1 MQQDLESVL
10 RGLTTNNATGGFII
24 SVFLLV
30 FGPAAILSEKT
41 AEKFGLLGAAA
52 RWFRNAKKRAI
63 EKDQELQ
70 NLRVKSLISEI
81 EELDRSTRY
90 RIERLAGELEDISE
104 REAEATA
111 YIVYAAEYYRRVD
124 IWAAENGLH
133 LPPPPLQSFRQ
144 WRAARETRPDDGEE

>member
-1 MQQDLESVL
+1 MQDVESVL
-10 RGLTTNNATGGFII
+10 RGITTNNTGGFVL
-24 SVFLLV
+24 SVLLLV

-41 AEKFGLLGAAA
+41 AEKFGLLGVAA

-70 NLRVKSLISEI
+70 NLRVQSLIAEI
-81 EELDRSTRY
+81 EELDRSTRF
-90 RIERLAGELEDISE
+90 RIDRLATELETISE

-124 IWAAENGLH
+124 IWAAENGLL

-144 WRAARETRPDDGEE
+144 WRLAREREHRQDDSEE